1 MTAKG
6 GTKNVGPMR
15 LIINENEEISLDGN
29 PLRCVTGYRIKHDA
43 GEDAELQI
51 TLTVIVDGVTSE
63 TTQESRKEG
72 AWEGQSRS
80 ACTLREKT

>member
-1 MTAKG
+1 M
-6 GTKNVGPMR
+6 GPMR
-15 LIINENEEISLDGN
+15 LIINENEDITLDGN
-29 PLRCVTGYRIKHDA
+29 PLRCVTGYRLKHDA
-43 GEDAELQI
+43 CEYAELQI
-51 TLTVIVDGVTSE
+51 TLTVIVGGVTSE